1 MKTVRVL
8 IALRISNETDAST
21 SLERQLQDCMAY
33 VEERQNQGWQ
43 VVGVAKDAHISAT
56 KSHPFDRPELGEWLN
71 NRAPEFDLLLFWKMD
86 RFVRR
91 VVDMQDMI
99 KWATAHG
106 GKSLVSAKEPALD
119 MVGPFRAVIIDLFAA
134 IAETEAQN
142 ISMRVKSF
150 QNYAKPKNVW
160 AKGNPPYG
168 YESFRDID
176 GAMRLRVR
184 ETQKDVI
191 REIYKRVVE
200 DGEPYST
207 ICDDLNTRDVMS
219 PGAERMSNRRKN
231 NGDSPPIW
239 RSRTITTILR
249 SETILGWK
257 CEEVK
262 VPGKQYGVSQPI
274 VTSAGKIRMADP
286 ILTDDEW
293 TKLQE
298 EMNSRP
304 SSARRSTKNTTAYRG
319 VILCG
324 GCGRNLYL
332 FNPERQQGRP
342 VYRCNKAANRES
354 CGKGYA
360 FRAEKV
366 EEIVEATILRIIGD
380 LPMHERYYVKGSN
393 NTQRLHEIEQYVT
406 ELQRSIRPGGK
417 NSSGFAKK
425 STEEEI
431 AALYEEHDSL
441 SAEGDKPDRYE
452 YRATGETFRH
462 MWERNKDNKAER
474 TRHLLKAGVSIRLN
488 PLIKGVSN
496 TVDFGAEIDLGKSLH
511 QPFTIH

>member
-33 VEERQNQGWQ
+33 VEERKHLGWE

-56 KSHPFDRPELGEWLN
+56 KSHPFERPELGEWLN

-86 RFVRR
+86 RFVRK

-106 GKSLVSAKEPALD
+106 GKSLVSAKEPVLD
-119 MVGPFRAVIIDLFAA
+119 MVGPFRHVIIDLFAA

-150 QNYAKPKNVW
+150 QSYAKSKNVW

-168 YESFRDID
+168 YESFRDAD

-184 ETQKDVI
+184 ESQKEVV
-191 REIYKRVVE
+191 REIYKRVMA
-200 DGEPYST
+200 GEAYST
-207 ICDDLNTRDVMS
+207 ICDDLNARGVPS

-231 NGDSPPIW
+231 NGDSPPVW
-239 RSRTITTILR
+239 RSRTITNILR

-262 VPGKQYGVSQPI
+262 VPGKTYGISQP
-274 VTSAGKIRMADP
+274 VLTSEGKIRMADP
-286 ILTDDEW
+286 TLTDDEW
-293 TKLQE
+293 NRLQE

-304 SSARRSTKNTTAYRG
+304 SAVRRSTKSTTAYRG
-319 VILCG
+319 VVLCG
-324 GCGRNLYL
+324 GCRRNLYL
-332 FNPERQQGRP
+332 FNPERQQGKP

-366 EEIVEATILRIIGD
+366 TEIVETMILGVIGD
-380 LPMHERYYVKGSN
+380 YPMHERHYVKGSN
-393 NTQRLHEIEQYVT
+393 NAQRLREIEQYVA
-406 ELQRSIRPGGK
+406 ELQRSVRPGGK

-431 AALYEEHDSL
+431 AALYEEHDTL

-452 YRATGETFRH
+452 YRDTGETFRH
-462 MWERNKDNKAER
+462 MWERNKDNEEER
-474 TRHLLKAGVSIRLN
+474 TRHLLKAGISIMLT
-488 PLIKGVSN
+488 PLVKGVSN
-496 TVDFGAEIDLGKSLH
+496 TTNFGAEVDLGNLSEPL
-511 QPFTIH
+511 TIH

>member
-1 MKTVRVL
+1 MKPVRVL

-33 VEERQNQGWQ
+33 VAERQHLGWQ

-56 KSHPFDRPELGEWLN
+56 KSHPFERPQLGEWLN

-86 RFVRR
+86 RFVRK

-106 GKSLVSAKEPALD
+106 GKFLVSAKEPVLD
-119 MVGPFRAVIIDLFAA
+119 MVGPFRHVIIDLFAA

-150 QNYAKPKNVW
+150 QSYAKSNNVW
-160 AKGNPPYG
+160 AKGIPPYG
-168 YESFRDID
+168 YESFRDTD

-184 ETQKDVI
+184 ENQKEVI
-191 REIYKRVVE
+191 REMYKRVVE
-200 DGEPYST
+200 AGEPYSS
-207 ICDDLNTRDVMS
+207 ICDDFNARGILS
-219 PGAERMSNRRKN
+219 PGGERMSNRRKN
-231 NGDSPPIW
+231 NGEALPIW
-239 RSRTITTILR
+239 RSRTLTSILR

-262 VPGKQYGVSQPI
+262 VPGKKYGSSQPI
-274 VTSAGKIRMADP
+274 LTSEGKIRMADP

-293 TKLQE
+293 AKLQD
-298 EMNSRP
+298 EMNGRP
-304 SSARRSTKNTTAYRG
+304 SAARRSTKNTTAYRG
-319 VILCG
+319 VVLCG
-324 GCGRNLYL
+324 GCGGNLYL
-332 FNPERQQGRP
+332 FNPERQQGKP
-342 VYRCNKAANRES
+342 VYRCNKSANRES

-366 EEIVEATILRIIGD
+366 REVVEATVLGVIGD
-380 LPMHERYYVKGSN
+380 FPMHERHYVKGSN
-393 NTQRLHEIEQYVT
+393 NSQRLQEIKEYVT

-417 NSSGFAKK
+417 NSAGFAKRA
-425 STEEEI
+425 TEEEI

-441 SAEGDKPDRYE
+441 AAEGDKPDRYE
-452 YRATGETFRH
+452 YRDTGETFRY
-462 MWERNKDNKAER
+462 MWERNEGNDAER
-474 TRHLLKAGVSIRLN
+474 TRHLLKAGISVRLN

-496 TVDFGAEIDLGKSLH
+496 TTDFGAEVDLGNLS

>member
-1 MKTVRVL
+1 MKPVRVL

-21 SLERQLQDCMAY
+21 SLERQLQDCSAY
-33 VEERQNQGWQ
+33 VNERQHLGWQ
-43 VVGVAKDAHISAT
+43 VVGVARDAHISAT
-56 KSHPFDRPELGEWLN
+56 KSHPFERPELGEWLN

-86 RFVRR
+86 RFVRK

-106 GKSLVSAKEPALD
+106 GKALVSVKEPVLD
-119 MVGPFRAVIIDLFAA
+119 MIGPFRHVIIDLFAA

-150 QNYAKPKNVW
+150 QSYAKSKNVW

-168 YESFRDID
+168 YESFRDTD

-184 ETQKDVI
+184 ENQRQVI
-191 REIYKRVVE
+191 LEIYKRVVE

-207 ICDDLNTRDVMS
+207 ICDDFNARGIAS
-219 PGAERMSNRRKN
+219 PAGERMSDRRKK
-231 NGDSPPIW
+231 NGTSVPVW
-239 RSRTITTILR
+239 RGRTITNILR

-262 VPGKQYGVSQPI
+262 VPGKKYGVSQAI
-274 VTSAGKIRMADP
+274 LTSEGKVRMADP

-293 TKLQE
+293 AKLQD
-298 EMNSRP
+298 EMNGRP
-304 SSARRSTKNTTAYRG
+304 GAARRSTKNTTAYRG
-319 VILCG
+319 VVLCG
-324 GCGRNLYL
+324 GCGKNLYL
-332 FNPERQQGRP
+332 FNPERQQGKP
-342 VYRCNKAANRES
+342 VYRCNKSANRDS

-366 EEIVEATILRIIGD
+366 EELVETMILGTIGD
-380 LPMHERYYVKGSN
+380 FPMHERHYVKGSN
-393 NTQRLHEIEQYVT
+393 NSQRLREIEEYVT
-406 ELQRSIRPGGK
+406 ELQRSLRPGGK

-425 STEEEI
+425 ATEEEI

-441 SAEGDKPDRYE
+441 AAEGDKPDRYE
-452 YRATGETFRH
+452 YRDTGETFRH
-462 MWERNKDNKAER
+462 MWERNKGNEVER
-474 TRHLLKAGVSIRLN
+474 TRHLLKAGITIRLN
-488 PLIKGVSN
+488 PLTKGVSN
-496 TVDFGAEIDLGKSLH
+496 TTDFGGEVHLGNRSE
-511 QPFTIH
+511 PFTIH